1 MVLKMKRIENV
12 IVTDVLDISTIYS
25 PKNKRYT
32 IKNRQCFGL
41 SFSASGSICYKI
53 NGAEYISHPGCCVIL
68 PQNGSYTLHGTK
80 AGYFPLINF
89 TAGNVPALSDIIK
102 IPLENPAFYLNEYK
116 KIKRASLCGCTRF
129 EKMQILY
136 NILKHLSEEEN
147 ATHPSVKAAASFIEK
162 NYANHTLT
170 NEMIAESIGISEVYL
185 RKLFLNFLK
194 TSPKQYVTDVRINHA
209 KQLLTENLYSVSEI
223 ADMCGYTNIYHFS
236 KRFKSSVNITPS
248 EYKAA
253 FFKTP
258 SEL

>member
-1 MVLKMKRIENV
+1 MSIDTQLEKMLRKVEK
-12 IVTDVLDISTIYS
+12 
-25 PKNKRYT
+25 PARYT
-32 IKNRQCFGL
+32 GGEVNSAKKDPEQVSVRFG
-41 SFSASGSICYKI
+41 FAFPDTYEIGM
-53 NGAEYISHPGCCVIL
+53 
-68 PQNGSYTLHGTK
+68 SYMG
-80 AGYFPLINF
+80 
-89 TAGNVPALSDIIK
+89 
-102 IPLENPAFYLNEYK
+102 
-116 KIKRASLCGCTRF
+116 
-129 EKMQILY
+129 MQILY

-236 KRFKSSVNITPS
+236 KRFKGSVNLTPS